1 MESYQHLKDD
11 KKSSTQN
18 KLSSRNLTHD
28 KSHHLKM
35 SQRCHKVLSQNF
47 INFINTHLKISLM
60 PIMLSKQ

>member
-1 MESYQHLKDD
+1 MESHQHLKDD

-28 KSHHLKM
+28 KSHHLKCLKDVI
-35 SQRCHKVLSQNF
+35 RCY
-47 INFINTHLKISLM
+47 LKISLM